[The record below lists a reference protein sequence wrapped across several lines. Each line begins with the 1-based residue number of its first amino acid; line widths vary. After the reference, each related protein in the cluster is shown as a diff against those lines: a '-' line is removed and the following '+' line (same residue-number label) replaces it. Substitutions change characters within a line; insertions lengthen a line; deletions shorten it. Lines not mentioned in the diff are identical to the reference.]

1 MILSLL
7 LSIVAGMASEHVA
20 EPAPASLRVFSD
32 AAMTFTAPPEA
43 RAEGAWPASRTTP
56 GQLSGDLLTV
66 AAWVV
71 DPSKSQINLEMES
84 YNGAPSQWEP
94 VFEEQVRGNDR
105 ADAPRFSNKTQ
116 IRLLNGMPATSL
128 EIDFDG
134 GRKTAA
140 GKVFAILWADGRR
153 GIVLSET
160 MPASGGS
167 AEKAKRDLGQVR
179 AVEYP

>member
-1 MILSLL
+1 
-7 LSIVAGMASEHVA
+7 MASAHDA
-20 EPAPASLRVFSD
+20 EAASNPRVFSD

-56 GQLSGDLLTV
+56 GQLSGDLLTIASWLV
-66 AAWVV
+66 GPNM
-71 DPSKSQINLEMES
+71 DQIKLEMES

-94 VFEEQVRGNDR
+94 LFEEQMRGNDM
-105 ADAPRFSNKTQ
+105 ADAPVFSNKAHM
-116 IRLLNGMPATSL
+116 RLLNGMPATFV
-128 EIDFDG
+128 EIDFDSG
-134 GRKTAA
+134 KKTAA

-160 MPASGGS
+160 MPANAAS

-179 AVEYP
+179 AVAYP